1 LRFFIGLF
9 SFVVLLGLGISFPLI
24 QENSSSSTD
33 GAANTR
39 PVDASAI
46 SGSGS
51 PGRGVA
57 STGASAGGQGSA
69 SGPQLSGIPKSPLTQ
84 RVQSI
89 HSALLCWSSNDC
101 NYPETDPRSYSFAVA
116 KDIAN
121 QLDEFLKESDDP
133 KFAEEAEKIAE
144 ESMKILDGHVQSKA
158 LEIYGKLPPS
168 GKNLQS
174 ILSGI
179 ENSPNP
185 LVVEQSMKEFQRYL
199 GTPEEEKIQAFL
211 SNFIAHGGQFSSE
224 QASEAIYPFLNER
237 SVGQFRDA
245 LTKMESASTQAQYLR
260 AAIQEFERSQ
270 SGG

>member
-1 LRFFIGLF
+1 MRFFIGLF
-9 SFVVLLGLGISFPLI
+9 TFVVLLGLGISFPLI
-24 QENSSSSTD
+24 QEKNSSASDDVRKEETSSSIPQNGSQGRGIAASSTD
-33 GAANTR
+33 PLNQKN
-39 PVDASAI
+39 ASGTPL
-46 SGSGS
+46 SGSNK
-51 PGRGVA
+51 V
-57 STGASAGGQGSA
+57 
-69 SGPQLSGIPKSPLTQ
+69 LLTE
-84 RVQSI
+84 RVQNI
-89 HSALLCWSSNDC
+89 QAALLCWSSNDC
-101 NYPETDPRSYSFAVA
+101 DYPETDPRSYSFAVA
-116 KDIAN
+116 KDIAK
-121 QLDEFLKESDDP
+121 QLDEFIKESEDP
-133 KFAEEAEKIAE
+133 KFSEEAEKIAD
-144 ESMKILDGHVQSKA
+144 SAMKVLDGHVQSKA

-245 LTKMESASTQAQYLR
+245 LTKMEPASTQAQYLR